1 MTDKPKPK
9 NDGANGKDEDNFHF
23 AKGNQ
28 LWRTNKMVARPF
40 KFNSPDEFLA
50 AVHKY
55 FEWSDANPIQE
66 QKVFGTGLKMSVD
79 HDRPLTIAS
88 ACIHMGINYSTWDRS
103 RKREGFGEV
112 IEMVESV
119 MTEQKFAG
127 AAVGIFN
134 ANIIARDLGMVERKK
149 VTLETPD
156 TPASERLGSFLDSMT
171 PKPEDEDAEPS

>member
-1 MTDKPKPK
+1 MTDEPKPK
-9 NDGANGKDEDNFHF
+9 NDGANGKDENNEHF

-28 LWRTNKMVARPF
+28 LWRTNKMVPRPF

-50 AVHKY
+50 AVHAY

-66 QKVFGTGLKMSVD
+66 QKVFGTGLKMNVE

-88 ACIHMGINYSTWDRS
+88 ACIHMNIHFATWARY
-103 RKREGFGEV
+103 REKDEFKEV

-134 ANIIARDLGMVERKK
+134 ANIIARDLGLADKRETLHRVEKIEVEFVNDNSADK
-149 VTLETPD
+149 D
-156 TPASERLGSFLDSMT
+156 T
-171 PKPEDEDAEPS
+171 